1 MTINRQSYNMDDLIK
16 STLLKEPVLDSVT
29 SNEKVMTKGEG
40 HLKNVITSAV
50 AEAVSNA
57 MKPLIGMI

>member
-1 MTINRQSYNMDDLIK
+1 MDDLIK
-16 STLLKEPVLDSVT
+16 STLLTQPVLDSVT